1 MKKALVIL
9 FALCMVGA
17 AFAADVA
24 PVVTADATAVWGFD
38 VETGATGFTNE
49 ANLNVVVPFFAGASA
64 ATKAGEGTYGELTV
78 SGLNLSVYYDND
90 AGTETNGVHDN
101 MDGDGFYDTISAKIV
116 SGPMYVQIY
125 DQPDFSWNNATVM
138 GPLSIDAW
146 EDASISTASA
156 ATKTTGGLT
165 FGYTSDMVSGSLMVA
180 SNGGYDAGVDNN
192 KDSEYSLGASVTVV
206 PVADVVSVT
215 GSFFMDSWKD
225 SNKGVSLTASITPMA
240 ALALTVAF
248 DGSIVAA
255 NDMQWDSSLGAT
267 YTLGNSD
274 ALEFSAFYSPAESYP
289 TATSVN
295 AYFETG
301 VKFTEDG
308 AAGFVPALGASV
320 YFKGYNLMNATDD
333 QTHEGLPA
341 YLGASVDYTYALA
354 EGQTL
359 KPYASFDY
367 GLLHSKGVTS
377 DNGLVFAV
385 GVEASV
391 ISNTTITAEFSGG
404 AIADDGSA
412 VTPLGVITP
421 YGETGGKGVFT
432 LTCTITL

>member
-24 PVVTADATAVWGFD
+24 PVVTADATAVWGYD

-49 ANLNVVVPFFAGASA
+49 ANLTVVLPFVAGATA
-64 ATKAGEGTYGELTV
+64 ATEAGEGTYGELTV
-78 SGLNLSVYYDND
+78 SGLNLSVFYDND
-90 AGTETNGVHDN
+90 AGTETNGVRDN
-101 MDGDGFYDTISAKIV
+101 TDEDGFYDTISAKIV

-125 DQPDFSWNNATVM
+125 DQPDFGWNNAEMM

-156 ATKTTGGLT
+156 ATRTTGGLT
-165 FGYTSDMVSGSLMVA
+165 FGYNSDMVSGAFMVA
-180 SNGGYDAGVDNN
+180 SNGGYEAGVDNN
-192 KDSEYSLGASVTVV
+192 KDSEYTIGASVTLV
-206 PVADVVSVT
+206 PVTDIVSVT
-215 GSFFMDSWKD
+215 ASFSMDSWKD
-225 SNKGVSLTASITPMA
+225 SNKGFSLSASITPMA
-240 ALALTVAF
+240 ALALTAGF
-248 DGSIVAA
+248 DGSMVADA
-255 NDMQWDSSLGAT
+255 DMVWDAALGAT

-274 ALEFSAFYSPAESYP
+274 ALAFNAYYSPAESYVP
-289 TATSVN
+289 VSDN
-295 AYFETG
+295 AYLEAG
-301 VKFTEDG
+301 VTFTEDG

-320 YFKGYNLMNATDD
+320 YFKGYNLMNATDSD
-333 QTHEGLPA
+333 ATEGLPA
-341 YLGASVDYTYALA
+341 YIGASVDYTYALA

-367 GLLHSKGVTS
+367 GLLHMKDVTD

-391 ISNTTITAEFSGG
+391 IANTVITAEFAGG
-404 AIADDGSA
+404 AIADDKDY
-412 VTPLGVITP
+412 PLSGFAITP
-421 YGETGGKGVFT
+421 YGEPGAEGVFT